1 MSIEHPALRLWTHYF
16 WIFAAQFFTL
26 ILYAIMFFQLRRRI
40 NESKILGSSHLNSL
54 RRLNRVVAYMVIYPI
69 VYIVL
74 TLPLAAGRMAS
85 AHHNTPSVVYFCVA
99 GTLMTLS
106 GFCDT
111 LLYTFTR
118 RMVLEPEAR
127 VASAREGYGDG
138 YRKFSSSGRNDRS
151 GANDLLSIGIDGKGP
166 ISTVTAAHHRSD
178 STDAIVPRADV
189 ELAPMAGVYQHT
201 TIEVTHEPAYPEQS
215 HRSHARGPE
224 DDSGSEHR
232 SGNSQRTFFRF

>member
-1 MSIEHPALRLWTHYF
+1 
-16 WIFAAQFFTL
+16 
-26 ILYAIMFFQLRRRI
+26 MFFQLRRQI
-40 NESKILGSSHLNSL
+40 TESKILGSSNLHSL

-111 LLYTFTR
+111 LLYTLTR
-118 RMVLEPEAR
+118 RTILEPEAR
-127 VASAREGYGDG
+127 GTSARDGYEAGYG
-138 YRKFSSSGRNDRS
+138 KFSSSGRNDRS
-151 GANDLLSIGIDGKGP
+151 AANDLLSIGLDGKGP

-178 STDAIVPRADV
+178 STDAIVPRSDV

-201 TIEVTHEPAYPEQS
+201 TIEVTHEPVYPEESGRSQVRCPGDDLENG
-215 HRSHARGPE
+215 HRNGKAK
-224 DDSGSEHR
+224 R
-232 SGNSQRTFFRF
+232 SFFRF